1 MKVFLWKSIYRNR
14 FTIKIIYI
22 FAFSSPWKNG
32 DVFCFSWLWH
42 TMTMKSPFF
51 HGEIQPTM
59 APFFPCLDSRRWNPA
74 TQSLP
79 VTAGES
85 PVVDD
90 VFVETADFLTWM
102 DHNGY
107 LYHIYIYTS
116 CVYIHISSV
125 CIYISCIY
133 IYSVYIYRYMQ
144 IYHIYNI
151 WCIYISYM
159 HIIVYIYYHT
169 YIYIISYILYTLY
182 NTYIL
187 YHMYTPPPVLI
198 YIYMYISL

>member
-1 MKVFLWKSIYRNR
+1 MEKWWCLLFQL
-14 FTIKIIYI
+14 
-22 FAFSSPWKNG
+22 
-32 DVFCFSWLWH
+32 
-42 TMTMKSPFF
+42 TMTYYDYEITIFPWRNPAN
-51 HGEIQPTM
+51 HGT
-59 APFFPCLDSRRWNPA
+59 FFPCLDSRRWNPA

-107 LYHIYIYTS
+107 LYHIYIYIMCIHTYIK
-116 CVYIHISSV
+116 CVY
-125 CIYISCIY
+125 IYISCIYIY

-159 HIIVYIYYHT
+159 HIIVYIYYHI
-169 YIYIISYILYTLY
+169 YIYIIIYTLY
-182 NTYIL
+182 I
-187 YHMYTPPPVLI
+187 I
-198 YIYMYISL
+198 